1 MVRGK
6 IVLVS
11 FPFDDL
17 SEEKIRPVLCL
28 TEFIGPHKHI
38 LVAFITS
45 KVKEEILDTDILIN
59 KDDKGFKDTG
69 LSVSSK
75 IQLHRIMTISSSAI
89 KRELGYVDEDV
100 KAKVSSK
107 LKSLFWENPVQ

>member
-1 MVRGK
+1 MESLSMVKGK

-11 FPFDDL
+11 FPFDDF
-17 SEEKIRPVLCL
+17 SKEKIRPVLCL

-45 KVKEEILDTDILIN
+45 KVKEEVLDTDILISE
-59 KDDKGFKDTG
+59 DDKGFKETG

-89 KRELGYVDEDV
+89 KRELGYLDKDV
-100 KAKVSSK
+100 QDKVSIK
-107 LKSLFWENPVQ
+107 LKSLF

>member
-1 MVRGK
+1 MVKGK

-11 FPFDDL
+11 FPFDDF

-28 TEFIGPHKHI
+28 TEYIGPHKHI

-45 KVKEEILDTDILIN
+45 KVKEESLDKDILIN
-59 KDDKGFKDTG
+59 KKDDKEFKDTG

-75 IQLHRIMTISSSAI
+75 IQLHRIITISSSAI
-89 KRELGYVDEDV
+89 KRELGSIDEDMQV
-100 KAKVSSK
+100 KVATK
-107 LKSLFWENPVQ
+107 LKSLF

>member
-1 MVRGK
+1 MENLSMVKGK
-6 IVLVS
+6 IVLVA
-11 FPFDDL
+11 FPFDDF

-28 TEFIGPHKHI
+28 TEYIGPHKHI

-59 KDDKGFKDTG
+59 KDDKGFKETG
-69 LSVSSK
+69 LSISSK

-89 KRELGYVDEDV
+89 KRELGNIDEDMR
-100 KAKVSSK
+100 AKVSSK
-107 LKSLFWENPVQ
+107 LKSLF

>member
-1 MVRGK
+1 MESLSMVKGK
-6 IVLVS
+6 IVLVA
-11 FPFDDL
+11 FPFDDF

-28 TEFIGPHKHI
+28 TDFIGPHKHI

-45 KVKEEILDTDILIN
+45 KVKDEDLDTDILVDKN
-59 KDDKGFKDTG
+59 DKGFKETG

-75 IQLHRIMTISSSAI
+75 IQLHRIMTVSSSAI

-100 KAKVSSK
+100 KAKVASK
-107 LKSLFWENPVQ
+107 LKSLF

>member
-1 MVRGK
+1 MENLSMVKGK

-11 FPFDDL
+11 FPFDDF

-45 KVKEEILDTDILIN
+45 KVKEEVLDTDILID
-59 KDDKGFKDTG
+59 KSDKGFKETG

-75 IQLHRIMTISSSAI
+75 VQLHRIITISSSAI
-89 KRELGYVDEDV
+89 KRELGNIDKDLQVQI
-100 KAKVSSK
+100 ATK
-107 LKSLFWENPVQ
+107 LKSLF

>member
-1 MVRGK
+1 MVKGK

-11 FPFDDL
+11 FPFDDF

-28 TEFIGPHKHI
+28 TEYIGPHKHI

-45 KVKEEILDTDILIN
+45 KVKEEVLDTDILIDKN
-59 KDDKGFKDTG
+59 DKGFKETG

-75 IQLHRIMTISSSAI
+75 IQLHRIITISSSAI
-89 KRELGYVDEDV
+89 KRELGNIDQDMQ
-100 KAKVSSK
+100 AKVSSK
-107 LKSLFWENPVQ
+107 LKSLF

>member
-1 MVRGK
+1 MENLSMVKGK

-11 FPFDDL
+11 FPFDDF
-17 SEEKIRPVLCL
+17 SKEKIRPVLCL

-45 KVKEEILDTDILIN
+45 KIREEVLETDIVI
-59 KDDKGFKDTG
+59 KKEDKGFKETG

-75 IQLHRIMTISSSAI
+75 VQLHRLMTISGLAI
-89 KRELGYVDEDV
+89 KRELGQLDKNTQQEI
-100 KAKVSSK
+100 SNK
-107 LKSLFWENPVQ
+107 LKSLF

>member
-1 MVRGK
+1 MVKGK

-11 FPFDDL
+11 FPFDDF
-17 SEEKIRPVLCL
+17 SKEKIRPVLCL

-45 KVKEEILDTDILIN
+45 KVKDEILETDILIT
-59 KDDKGFKDTG
+59 KDDKSFKDTG

-75 IQLHRIMTISSSAI
+75 VQLHRIMTISSSAI
-89 KRELGYVDEDV
+89 KRELGSIDKDMQV
-100 KAKVSSK
+100 KIATK
-107 LKSLFWENPVQ
+107 LKSLF

>member
-1 MVRGK
+1 MVKGK

-11 FPFDDL
+11 FPFDDF

-28 TEFIGPHKHI
+28 TEYIGPHKHI

-45 KVKEEILDTDILIN
+45 KVKEESLDTDILIN
-59 KDDKGFKDTG
+59 KKDDKEFKDTG

-75 IQLHRIMTISSSAI
+75 IQLHRIITISSSAI
-89 KRELGYVDEDV
+89 KRELGSIDEDMQV
-100 KAKVSSK
+100 KVATK
-107 LKSLFWENPVQ
+107 LKSLF

>member
-1 MVRGK
+1 MENLSMVKGK

-11 FPFDDL
+11 FPFDDF
-17 SEEKIRPVLCL
+17 SKEKIRPVLCL
-28 TEFIGPHKHI
+28 TEYIGPHKHV

-45 KVKEEILDTDILIN
+45 KVKEEVLDTDILID
-59 KDDKGFKDTG
+59 KDDKGFKNTG

-75 IQLHRIMTISSSAI
+75 IQLHRIITISSSAI
-89 KRELGYVDEDV
+89 KRELGSLDEDL

-107 LKSLFWENPVQ
+107 LKS

>member
-1 MVRGK
+1 MENLSMVKGK

-11 FPFDDL
+11 FPFDDF

-59 KDDKGFKDTG
+59 KDNKDFKSTG

-75 IQLHRIMTISSSAI
+75 IQLHRIITISSSAI
-89 KRELGYVDEDV
+89 KRELGNIDKDIQV
-100 KAKVSSK
+100 KVAKK
-107 LKSLFWENPVQ
+107 LKSIF

>member
-1 MVRGK
+1 MENLSMVKGK

-11 FPFDDL
+11 FPFDDF

-45 KVKEEILDTDILIN
+45 KVKEETLDTDILIN

-69 LSVSSK
+69 LSISSK

-89 KRELGYVDEDV
+89 KRELGYVDEAV

-107 LKSLFWENPVQ
+107 LKSLF

>member
-1 MVRGK
+1 MVKGK

-11 FPFDDL
+11 FPFDDF

-28 TEFIGPHKHI
+28 TESIGTHKHI

-45 KVKEEILDTDILIN
+45 KVKDEILDTDILIN
-59 KDDKGFKDTG
+59 QDYKGCKETG

-89 KRELGYVDEDV
+89 KRELGSIDEDL
-100 KAKVSSK
+100 KAKVSTK
-107 LKSLFWENPVQ
+107 LKSLF

>member
-1 MVRGK
+1 MVKGK

-11 FPFDDL
+11 FPFDDF
-17 SEEKIRPVLCL
+17 SKEKIRPVLCL
-28 TEFIGPHKHI
+28 TEYTGPHKHI

-69 LSVSSK
+69 LGASSK
-75 IQLHRIMTISSSAI
+75 IQLHRIMTISSFAI

-100 KAKVSSK
+100 KAKVASK
-107 LKSLFWENPVQ
+107 LKSLF

>member
-1 MVRGK
+1 MESLSMVKGK

-11 FPFDDL
+11 FPFDDF
-17 SEEKIRPVLCL
+17 SKEKIRPVLCL

-45 KVKEEILDTDILIN
+45 KVKDEILETDILIT
-59 KDDKGFKDTG
+59 KDDKSFKDTG

-75 IQLHRIMTISSSAI
+75 VQLHRIMTISSSAI
-89 KRELGYVDEDV
+89 KRELGNVDKDMQV
-100 KAKVSSK
+100 KVTAK
-107 LKSLFWENPVQ
+107 LKSLF

>member
-1 MVRGK
+1 MENLSMVKGK
-6 IVLVS
+6 IVLVA
-11 FPFDDL
+11 FPFDDF

-45 KVKEEILDTDILIN
+45 KVKEEVLDTDILIN
-59 KDDKGFKDTG
+59 KDDKEFKETG

-75 IQLHRIMTISSSAI
+75 VQLHRIMTISSSAI
-89 KRELGYVDEDV
+89 KRELGSIDKDMQV
-100 KAKVSSK
+100 KITTK
-107 LKSLFWENPVQ
+107 LKSLF

>member
-1 MVRGK
+1 MVKGK

-11 FPFDDL
+11 FPFDDF

-45 KVKEEILDTDILIN
+45 KVKEEVLETDILID
-59 KDDKGFKDTG
+59 KDDKVFKDTG
-69 LSVSSK
+69 LNVSSK
-75 IQLHRIMTISSSAI
+75 IQLHRIMTISSSGI
-89 KRELGYVDEDV
+89 KRELGSIDEGMQV
-100 KAKVSSK
+100 KIATKV
-107 LKSLFWENPVQ
+107 KSLF

>member
-1 MVRGK
+1 MVKGK

-11 FPFDDL
+11 FPFDDF
-17 SEEKIRPVLCL
+17 SKEKIRPVLCL

-45 KVKEEILDTDILIN
+45 KVKDEILETDILIT
-59 KDDKGFKDTG
+59 KDDKSFKDTG

-75 IQLHRIMTISSSAI
+75 VQLHRIMTISSSAI
-89 KRELGYVDEDV
+89 KRELGNVDKDMQV
-100 KAKVSSK
+100 KVTAK
-107 LKSLFWENPVQ
+107 LKSLF